1 MKIKRLCALVLMGS
15 GAAMAG
21 ELPTRYAHDLERFAA
36 TTDSV
41 VNDYYSSGIIGNGLL
56 GASVYKQPGDT
67 LCWELGRADL
77 YDHRSGEPYS
87 DIYSRSRLPI
97 GKFMLPMSGGHSSM
111 TIDLYGARVT
121 GTIQRPDGAPIEW
134 TTWTPAE
141 QNVYVIE
148 WKGERLPE
156 ITFVPELSACPRFTY
171 PRKYYKDAGVEHYR
185 PNPAP
190 TIFTRGEYT
199 ICKQPMT
206 AGGEYTTVWTTRD
219 VAPGRKLLIASVAYS
234 QERTDTENE
243 AIADIEAVR
252 NVPLKRVEQSHREWW
267 HRFYSRCYISVGE
280 ERYDRFFWMQLY
292 KLGSATRSDG
302 CPIDLMGPWYYNVTP
317 WPAVWWNLNIQLT
330 YSPMCVI
337 GHSELS
343 EPMLRMLD
351 EQVENLKRNVP
362 AECPYPA
369 IAVGRT
375 SSYDCI
381 SPVGKE
387 HGLMLWT
394 LYYYWEYC
402 QYTQNE
408 QRMREGLFPLLKLAV
423 NYYRWLLF
431 EGEDGYLH
439 MPKSHSPEYADAEDC
454 NFELALLRWG
464 CERLVEIDRQYA
476 IGDELLPEWERIL
489 EKLTPYPQDENGMC
503 IGRNV
508 PYAFSH
514 RHYSHLLMAY
524 PLYLINKEDAEEAA
538 LIEKSLNY
546 WQSKAGAHQGYSLTG
561 ASSISSALGKGN
573 DALSYLNGLFGRFL
587 SVNTLYRESGPVI
600 ETPLSGVQSIHDMLL
615 QSWGGKIRVF
625 PAVPDAWQ
633 DVAYYDFRAE
643 GAFSISA
650 SRQGGKTAFI
660 EIKSLA
666 GEPCVL
672 ETDIAR
678 PVFERQGEMIQPI
691 RLGEGVWQIELEK
704 GESCVV
710 YPAGVKPDMVVRPV
724 ENQTNNWFGKK
735 Q

>member
-1 MKIKRLCALVLMGS
+1 MMMKIKRLCALILMGS
-15 GAAMAG
+15 GTAMAG

-121 GTIQRPDGAPIEW
+121 GTIQRPDGGPIEW

-156 ITFVPELSACPRFTY
+156 ITFVPELSTCPRFTY

-185 PNPAP
+185 PNLAP

-219 VAPGRKLLIASVAYS
+219 VAPDRKLLIASVAYS

-252 NVPLKRVEQSHREWW
+252 NVPMKRVEQSHREWW

-402 QYTQNE
+402 QYTHNE

-489 EKLTPYPQDENGMC
+489 EKLTPYPQDEKEGML
-503 IGRNV
+503 IGRGV
-508 PYAFSH
+508 HLTAGH
-514 RHYSHLLMAY
+514 RHYSHLLMFA
-524 PLYLINKEDAEEAA
+524 PLQTL
-538 LIEKSLNY
+538 SLNDPVNRDLANRSINHWLGY
-546 WQSKAGAHQGYSLTG
+546 KGGYYCGYTYSGA
-561 ASSISSALGKGN
+561 ASMVTLMGEGERAYG
-573 DALSYLNGLFGRFL
+573 YLNTYFDKFAEF
-587 SVNTLYRESGPVI
+587 NTLYKESGPCF
-600 ETPLSGVQSIHDMLL
+600 ETPMAVLKSYTEMLL
-615 QSWGGKIRVF
+615 LSRGEEIQVM
-625 PAVPDAWQ
+625 PAVPDAWPDIHYERLRTQ
-633 DVAYYDFRAE
+633 CGCEVSATRRGGLTREVTIRSLYGGTCEVRTGIPSEQLRVKASKRVGVSE
-643 GAFSISA
+643 GK
-650 SRQGGKTAFI
+650 Q
-660 EIKSLA
+660 A
-666 GEPCVL
+666 GTV
-672 ETDIAR
+672 
-678 PVFERQGEMIQPI
+678 
-691 RLGEGVWQIELEK
+691 RLNIPK
-704 GESCVV
+704 GETVTLLR
-710 YPAGVKPDMVVRPV
+710 M
-724 ENQTNNWFGKK
+724 E
-735 Q
+735 